1 MPSNRHAPSE
11 PSAAPVIPLA
21 AERLTIGRR
30 RIDTARVII
39 TTKTDHVPVVIDEV
53 IQRDDVRIE
62 RVPVDR
68 FIDKPAAPR
77 YEGDVLVIP
86 VMEEVIVVT
95 RRLRLIEEV
104 RIDPKV
110 VTGRHRETVPVR
122 RQRIEVER
130 RPVKSQSNP
139 NTTRRKP

>member
-1 MPSNRHAPSE
+1 MSSNRHLPSSA
-11 PSAAPVIPLA
+11 SAAEVIPLA

-30 RIDTARVII
+30 RVDTARVIV

-53 IQRDDVRIE
+53 IERDDVRIE

-68 FIDKPAAPR
+68 FIDEPAVPR
-77 YEGDVLVIP
+77 YEGDVLVVP
-86 VMEEVIVVT
+86 VMEEVVVVT

-104 RIDPKV
+104 RIDPHV
-110 VTGRHRETVPVR
+110 VTRRHRETVPVR
-122 RQRIEVER
+122 RQRLEVDR
-130 RPVKSQSNP
+130 RPVKSQSKP